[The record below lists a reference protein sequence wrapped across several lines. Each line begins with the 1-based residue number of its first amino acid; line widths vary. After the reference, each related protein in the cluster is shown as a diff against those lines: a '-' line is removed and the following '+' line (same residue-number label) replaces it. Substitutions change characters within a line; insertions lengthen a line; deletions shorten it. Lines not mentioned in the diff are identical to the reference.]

1 MPAVSPPPER
11 IVFFDGVCGL
21 CNRFVDRLLRWDK
34 QRVLRFA
41 PLQGSTAAARL
52 ATRAGADL
60 TTVVL
65 LDENGVHTRSEA
77 ALRIIAQLGGAWRLI
92 NVLRIFPRALR
103 DAVYDWIARRRY
115 GWFGKREACRV
126 PTAEER
132 GVFFD

>member
-1 MPAVSPPPER
+1 MQAATPPPER

-52 ATRAGADL
+52 STAVGADL
-60 TTVVL
+60 DTVVL
-65 LDENGVHTRSEA
+65 LDEAGVHTRSEA
-77 ALRIIAQLGGAWRLI
+77 ALRIIAHLGGAWRLI
-92 NVLRIFPRALR
+92 KVLRIFPRVVR

-115 GWFGKREACRV
+115 GWFGKRDACRV
-126 PTAEER
+126 PTAAER
-132 GVFFD
+132 GVFLD